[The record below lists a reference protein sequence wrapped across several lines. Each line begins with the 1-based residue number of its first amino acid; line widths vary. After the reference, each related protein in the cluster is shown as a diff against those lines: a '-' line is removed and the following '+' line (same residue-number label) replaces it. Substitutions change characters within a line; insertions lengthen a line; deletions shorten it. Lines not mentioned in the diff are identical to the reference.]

1 MQAAILNQTAAL
13 SYAAAAPKTELVSVK
28 PDAVQADSF
37 ALKKSFDDMIKD
49 ARAQDSVQGK
59 NAPAEKTVQADSGDK
74 PVSDTEEKVDAKS
87 HEKTA
92 EIHRTNADNE
102 KKNVSGFPP

>member
-28 PDAVQADSF
+28 PDAVLTDSF

-49 ARAQDSVQGK
+49 ARAQDFVQ
-59 NAPAEKTVQADSGDK
+59 
-74 PVSDTEEKVDAKS
+74 
-87 HEKTA
+87 
-92 EIHRTNADNE
+92 
-102 KKNVSGFPP
+102 